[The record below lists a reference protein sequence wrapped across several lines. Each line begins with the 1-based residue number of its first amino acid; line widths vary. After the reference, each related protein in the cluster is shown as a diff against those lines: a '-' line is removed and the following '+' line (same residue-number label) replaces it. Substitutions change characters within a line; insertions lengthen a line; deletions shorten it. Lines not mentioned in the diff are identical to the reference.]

1 MVLCTN
7 GVAINFWHLVSVEKL
22 FPNMERL
29 CEWFIWYSV
38 VQSPIKEVYR
48 VVENRALACE
58 VWYIFQYFCNKCLTN
73 ASSAWLGV
81 CSAIKAST
89 IHTEVKQL
97 ACTKC
102 HKAFISIGTL
112 ENMSLIMDKG
122 HLLAPCVTNYSKQR
136 WLNKGNRKS
145 SISLPTMWQII

>member
-1 MVLCTN
+1 MWSLMH
-7 GVAINFWHLVSVEKL
+7 ISV
-22 FPNMERL
+22 N
-29 CEWFIWYSV
+29 
-38 VQSPIKEVYR
+38 
-48 VVENRALACE
+48 
-58 VWYIFQYFCNKCLTN
+58 FCNKCLTN
-73 ASSAWLGV
+73 VCVIHASSAWLGV

-112 ENMSLIMDKG
+112 ENMSFIMDKG

-145 SISLPTMWQII
+145 SISLPAMWQIIWKLRCFNNPYIFFAKIEINVLRKITHVNGILYLSL